1 MCLWLF
7 CDYDNQE
14 PDAKDNHANQRP
26 AEAATSIF
34 VYFWI
39 LSEVRNK
46 KHDRVG
52 TSYFNSYLIVCCRRR
67 IGRGIPN
74 SRKVRVEINAEIK
87 QSREKQEVS
96 EFHKIKYQVRSQ
108 RKYHFEGVGEKLNHS
123 GFCTI
128 SLVNF

>member
-1 MCLWLF
+1 MLWLF

-96 EFHKIKYQVRSQ
+96 ELHKMKYQVRSHQ
-108 RKYHFEGVGEKLNHS
+108 IKENITLEEWVRN
-123 GFCTI
+123 
-128 SLVNF
+128 

>member
-1 MCLWLF
+1 MTIKNLMPRIITLINDPPRLQRGFLF
-7 CDYDNQE
+7 
-14 PDAKDNHANQRP
+14 
-26 AEAATSIF
+26 
-34 VYFWI
+34 YFWI

-52 TSYFNSYLIVCCRRR
+52 TSYDHFNSYLIVCCRRR
-67 IGRGIPN
+67 RKGKPN

-108 RKYHFEGVGEKLNHS
+108 RKYHFDEGVGEKLNHS

>member
-1 MCLWLF
+1 MTIKNLMPRIITLINDPPRLQRGFLF
-7 CDYDNQE
+7 
-14 PDAKDNHANQRP
+14 
-26 AEAATSIF
+26 
-34 VYFWI
+34 YFWI

-52 TSYFNSYLIVCCRRR
+52 TSYNHFNSYLIVCCRRRR

-96 EFHKIKYQVRSQ
+96 ELHEILYQVRSHQ
-108 RKYHFEGVGEKLNHS
+108 IKENITLKEWLRN
-123 GFCTI
+123 
-128 SLVNF
+128 